1 MNTRNFIGSMVLMS
15 TLMSLSVF
23 AQDAKKGGKD
33 DKVHK
38 VDIKNV
44 QASSLDGRVVSTPS
58 GNSIVI
64 QIPFQQVENSKTNGN
79 GNNNNRNNSKPR
91 VGSSSGA
98 NRSQQ
103 IQKQQIQAQIQKLR
117 SMHVVTHWNEVE
129 IPVTEKTKYRTNQ
142 VLQAFDDKGN
152 VKRYTSEEL
161 KSLKGQGSDSKL
173 PGYEAKTSEIEPG
186 HLVRVSL
193 VKSADK
199 KDPKPVASMVMVIGK
214 DENYKGSGNSG
225 SEEKKKK

>member
-1 MNTRNFIGSMVLMS
+1 MNAGISAGSLGLLATVMC
-15 TLMSLSVF
+15 LSAF
-23 AQDAKKGGKD
+23 SQDAKKGDKD

-44 QASSLDGRVVSTPS
+44 QASSLDGRVVLTPS

-64 QIPFQQVENSKTNGN
+64 QIPYQQVESSKNNGN
-79 GNNNNRNNSKPR
+79 GNNNNRTNSKPR
-91 VGSSSGA
+91 GGSSSGA
-98 NRSQQ
+98 NRAQQ
-103 IQKQQIQAQIQKLR
+103 IQKQQIQAQIQQLR
-117 SMHVVTHWNEVE
+117 SMRVVTHWNEVE
-129 IPVTEKTKYRTNQ
+129 IPVTEKTKFRFNQ
-142 VLQAFDDKGN
+142 PSQAFDDKGN

-161 KSLKGQGSDSKL
+161 KALKGVDSKL